1 MGKKLKIS
9 IIVIIGVFIIVAGAY
24 VHTNYQAT
32 ETATA
37 YLNGTGDVNVT
48 NVTNGLFLDGPG
60 NDTALIFYPGAKVEY
75 TAYLPMFTQIAS
87 EGVDCYLVKMPI
99 NFAFLGIDSADSI
112 INESN
117 YAHYFMCGHSL
128 GGVMAGEY
136 VNHSSKVDGLILI
149 CSYLEKP
156 VNVPVLSIYGSDD
169 TVMNMDNYNKSKSMI
184 VNNFTEFIVAGGNHA
199 HWGNYGEQ
207 SEDSP
212 SHISAEDQQKQGVDE
227 IIRFIKQWT

>member
-9 IIVIIGVFIIVAGAY
+9 ILVIVLAFIIVAGVY
-24 VHTNYQAT
+24 VHTNYQPT
-32 ETATA
+32 ETALA
-37 YLNGTGDVNVT
+37 YLNGTRDVNVT
-48 NVTNGLFLDGPG
+48 NVTTGLFLDGPG